1 MDHNFG
7 CAFTRQSPVET
18 DARSNRQLAC
28 FVNTMAFSLV
38 IRRSPNFHTFID
50 LP

>member
-18 DARSNRQLAC
+18 DASSA
-28 FVNTMAFSLV
+28 SLYRIWV
-38 IRRSPNFHTFID
+38 SCQRFPEADFG
-50 LP
+50 PA